1 MVKRLSDSEIWKK
14 DWFLDLTDKQKLLV
28 KFLFDNCDCAGIY
41 EISQRFLKA
50 SFEQPITK
58 EDFKAIKQVRFINE
72 KTIFIED
79 FIKFQYNVGLLELN
93 PKFTVHKGI
102 LSRLN
107 KYGIFETLSKPL
119 VNPLLRVQDKDKDNN
134 KDIDNTIN
142 KQIDTYINDKENLKN
157 YGEYLN
163 VTLTS
168 EQYGTLL
175 AMCASQ
181 KLLDQIIN
189 NFSESIEIGKE
200 QPYKAELPN
209 AHFLRLKQYYKYR
222 QQNPDKF
229 NENGERITYKT
240 KDEAF
245 IEAQERQ
252 RAAVRAAFAA
262 LEDKE

>member
-1 MVKRLSDSEIWKK
+1 MVKRFSDTEIWKK

-41 EISQRFLKA
+41 EISQRFLRA

-58 EDFKAIKQVRFINE
+58 EDFKAIKQVRFIDE

-79 FIKFQYNVGLLELN
+79 FIRFQYKVEPLELN
-93 PKFTVHKGI
+93 PKFTVHRGI

-107 KYGIFETLSKPL
+107 KYGLFETLTQPL
-119 VNPLLRVQDKDKDNN
+119 PNPLLRVQDKDKD
-134 KDIDNTIN
+134 KDINNTIS
-142 KQIDTYINDKENLKN
+142 KQIDTIDNNEENLKN

-168 EQYGTLL
+168 EQYGKLL

-181 KLLDQIIN
+181 KMLDKMLDD
-189 NFSESIEIGKE
+189 FSANIEMGKE
-200 QPYKAELPN
+200 QPYRAELPN

-222 QQNPDKF
+222 QQNPNKF
-229 NENGERITYKT
+229 ISSTSKDLSDEFWKKLEREYEEEKRLRNENI
-240 KDEAF
+240 
-245 IEAQERQ
+245 
-252 RAAVRAAFAA
+252 
-262 LEDKE
+262 